1 MGSELYVSQ
10 TIYINIS
17 QLIVE
22 ICPVSRA
29 AVGKLWPVLQ
39 IQVALCFGQSCFT
52 GARSLVNIFSAA
64 AFALQWQNRV
74 LMTETT

>member
-22 ICPVSRA
+22 IRPVSRA
-29 AVGKLWPVLQ
+29 ALGKLCLCCKPSSPSALVSHVLREH
-39 IQVALCFGQSCFT
+39 AHLLMY
-52 GARSLVNIFSAA
+52 SLQLLSLYNGRIESS
-64 AFALQWQNRV
+64 
-74 LMTETT
+74 